1 MDDLAKSAGK
11 DPIAFRR
18 DYLAKHPR
26 FLKVLDLLVEKSAWG
41 SASPKGVGRGMAIH
55 ESFGT
60 VCAHVADVS
69 IVNGQIKVLRVVSV
83 IDCGLVVN
91 PLTVSAQVESAV
103 AYGLSAAL
111 YGKITLKDGVVEQSN
126 FHDYPVLRL
135 TEMPKMDVH
144 TLPGGT
150 SPTGVGE
157 PGLPPIAPAVSNAV
171 FALTGKRLREMPF
184 KV

>member
-1 MDDLAKSAGK
+1 
-11 DPIAFRR
+11 
-18 DYLAKHPR
+18 
-26 FLKVLDLLVEKSAWG
+26 
-41 SASPKGVGRGMAIH
+41 
-55 ESFGT
+55 
-60 VCAHVADVS
+60 VS
-69 IVNGQIKVLRVVSV
+69 IVDGKIKVLRVVSV

-111 YGKITLKDGVVEQSN
+111 HGKITLKDGMVEQSN

-144 TLPGGT
+144 TLPGGS

-171 FALTGKRLREMPF
+171 FALTGKRLRELPF